1 MLRLVVLRSIGQDRT
16 RVGYGSHGPK
26 TVRRL
31 RTDSRNAPNP
41 SPETIGSVFRTIGE
55 PADVPPAD
63 RG

>member
-1 MLRLVVLRSIGQDRT
+1 MLRRVVLRSIAQGRT
-16 RVGYGSHGPK
+16 RVGYASHDGPG
-26 TVRRL
+26 RL

-41 SPETIGSVFRTIGE
+41 SPETIGYVFRTIWE